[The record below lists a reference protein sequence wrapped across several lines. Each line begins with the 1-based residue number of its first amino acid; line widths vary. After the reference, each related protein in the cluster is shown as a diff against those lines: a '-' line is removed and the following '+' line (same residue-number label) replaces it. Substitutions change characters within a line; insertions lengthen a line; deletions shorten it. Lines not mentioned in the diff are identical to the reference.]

1 MSSPRSSRTL
11 TVFAAGFLALD
22 GILLMLAGLWSDR
35 LSLLV
40 WGIACTAAAVGVYAS
55 WRRHLRR
62 LAELDAAYEDR
73 RAEFQRMAREL
84 EHRRES

>member
-1 MSSPRSSRTL
+1 
-11 TVFAAGFLALD
+11 
-22 GILLMLAGLWSDR
+22 
-35 LSLLV
+35 V